1 MIETCYITISCEN
14 HKKETKFPTRIKLN
28 HIGLPEG
35 KGENSFFSFFLGG
48 RGSGEWGGHKGS
60 GWGGGLILTLE
71 QSTVTLTHSYY

>member
-35 KGENSFFSFFLGG
+35 KGGNSFFSFFGG
-48 RGSGEWGGHKGS
+48 EGEVESGVVIREVDG
-60 GWGGGLILTLE
+60 GGGLFLL
-71 QSTVTLTHSYY
+71 